1 MRIELQHLMG
11 DQVRLFPAASGDS
24 LKAGFAADEGLNR
37 FRCIYGLRTQPP
49 DSRQAESIL
58 MQRHVPSR
66 SEAICRYADG
76 LVRANIDAY
85 GCDERVRGQ
94 QS

>member
-1 MRIELQHLMG
+1 MDIDSPTRARTWDLRIN
-11 DQVRLFPAASGDS
+11 RTA
-24 LKAGFAADEGLNR
+24 R
-37 FRCIYGLRTQPP
+37 FRCIYGLRTQSP

-58 MQRHVPSR
+58 MQQHVPSR

-85 GCDERVRGQ
+85 GCDERVRRQ